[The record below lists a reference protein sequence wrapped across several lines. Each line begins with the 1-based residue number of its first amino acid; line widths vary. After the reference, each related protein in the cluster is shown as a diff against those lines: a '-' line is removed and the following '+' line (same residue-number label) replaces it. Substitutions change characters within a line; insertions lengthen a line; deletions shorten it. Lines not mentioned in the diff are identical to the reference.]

1 MDGWNGRG
9 RTGTKNKSSQESS
22 ATSWRETDRKEKGA
36 DKLPDEGDEEDDD
49 EDEDKAAKE
58 EQEKRGECLRN
69 IKKHHNA
76 FMIAQTEAKLRIGK
90 FEGNMYQA
98 RSTHAQGPVGQG
110 RQDPNGAV

>member
-22 ATSWRETDRKEKGA
+22 ATSWRETDRKERGA
-36 DKLPDEGDEEDDD
+36 DKLPDEGDEEDADADD
-49 EDEDKAAKE
+49 PEKEDQETKA
-58 EQEKRGECLRN
+58 ECLRN